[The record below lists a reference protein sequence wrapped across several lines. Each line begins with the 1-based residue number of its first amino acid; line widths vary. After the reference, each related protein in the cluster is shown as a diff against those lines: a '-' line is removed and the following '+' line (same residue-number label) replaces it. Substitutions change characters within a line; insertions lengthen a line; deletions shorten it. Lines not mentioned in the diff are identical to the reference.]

1 MSKDLTIGIDLGI
14 ASCGWAVYNNDTKV
28 NEDQGVYI
36 FAQANGAQDRRASR
50 SVRRR
55 YNRTNYRELRLRR
68 LLDSIGFNEQVKPD
82 NEMIDKRIKG
92 LHDKLSKQEIVN
104 VLNFYI
110 KQRGYIPFKEG
121 KDGVEYH
128 PIALREENKDK
139 FVCEIQKQILEEE
152 GKVRGVKNKFLW
164 SQYKKEI
171 KQIIATQ
178 AKHYKELAG
187 DFVDKYLEIY
197 ESKRQ
202 FWEGPGGCEENQITP
217 FGRWKTVEEVKAWKE
232 SGKSENEKLLFED
245 LIRECNIYA
254 GEKAAPIGNF
264 YAQTFNL
271 LNDLFNLTFKVMP
284 EEKYLKYFKSLKN
297 GDYKLNRDGV
307 EFILD
312 SILVRYETKTTAP
325 SYKDILKIV
334 GFSTENVGGCR
345 TKNNKPEIHN
355 YNVFKMVAN
364 VIRNTQPELIEHFK
378 KHPDYFNSII
388 YILTVFPGVDAIYEQ
403 LDKFNKGDTSDDNK
417 FINLLSNDSLTAI
430 SKIKTEDIQR
440 YHSYSEKALKKYIQ
454 LMLREEANSSYVE
467 RNCEKEIASTRHSDL
482 IKNYPKDGKITTK
495 YIDDIIANP
504 QVKKSLRKA
513 IYVINQLLEQYGD
526 DIKCIAIESNKEV
539 LSKDAQKQYELDS
552 LDNEATRKSARKAL
566 EERGYDANEA
576 NILKQRLLDQTDLK
590 CIYCGK
596 DINLDNVEVD
606 HIIPVSISCDD
617 SLSNKVVCCKSCNQ
631 AKGQKAPLEYIQG
644 AEAQK
649 DFKERVN
656 TYAKKLSDAK
666 ISNLLF
672 DGNTQDIR
680 YKKRFINRNLRDTSY
695 ATSEL
700 INQIKLYIEAVKP
713 DAEIQLLA
721 VPPKVTGIV
730 RHVPDLQKDRSQH
743 YHHAIDATI
752 IAAYANTNLGK
763 MSKRVQNNPEDFWKS
778 DKLDQ
783 VIEGGKIPAS
793 RVCPEETIAYLKTID
808 YDNTRMKVEV
818 KNKTQGSLGNANYDK
833 VIKVGQDYFKIGYLK
848 CSVNNT
854 TNIYEMDT
862 KTLDKVFGKDVTKEV
877 VLIQEKDKPLYQLL
891 KDIYN
896 DNVGKETIVEEKGK
910 DVSKKL
916 NPFLRYCM
924 DVNGLSK
931 IEDFIPSV
939 HGIRR
944 NAKSPVVTKLKTRTK
959 VTNPWLIKKDDINL
973 KDGHMLMVDK
983 ASQAYTKV
991 FYSEKEEKYLF
1002 MPIYM
1007 NMLQMRDGKMIENS
1021 NGDYYKLMWEKYV
1034 SSKTNHEDDLI
1045 FVMKLFTNDYI
1056 SFEDKKG
1063 NKYTGMYSNFEK
1075 ANNQLEL
1082 KAKSDGQRVKKFTAK
1097 NKNLRKIGY
1106 GKMGRKGLY
1115 L

>member
-28 NEDQGVYI
+28 NEDQGVYL

-82 NEMIDKRIKG
+82 NAMIDKRIKG

-164 SQYKKEI
+164 SEYKKEI

-178 AKHYKELAG
+178 AKQYKELAG

-197 ESKRQ
+197 ESKRE

-232 SGKSENEKLLFED
+232 SGKSVNEKLLFEE
-245 LIRECNIYA
+245 LIGECNVYA

-264 YAQTFNL
+264 YAQSFNL

-355 YNVFKMVAN
+355 YNVFKTVAN
-364 VIRNTQPELIEHFK
+364 AIRNTQPELIEHFK

-430 SKIKTEDIQR
+430 SKIKTDDIQR

-467 RNCEKEIASTRHSDL
+467 RNCEKEIASTRHLDL

-566 EERGYDANEA
+566 EERRYDANEA
-576 NILKQRLLDQTDLK
+576 NILKQRLLDQTDHK

-596 DINLDNVEVD
+596 DINLENVEVD

-631 AKGQKAPLEYIQG
+631 VKGQKAPLEYIQV

-700 INQIKLYIEAVKP
+700 INQIKLYIEAIKP
-713 DAEIQLLA
+713 DAEVQLLA

-763 MSKRVQNNPEDFWKS
+763 MSKRVQNNPEDFWRS

-783 VIEGGKIPAS
+783 VIEGGKIPAC

-862 KTLDKVFGKDVTKEV
+862 KTLDPVFGKDITKDV

-891 KDIYN
+891 KDIYI

-910 DVSKKL
+910 EVSKKL

-931 IEDFIPSV
+931 VEDFIPSV

-944 NAKSPVVTKLKTRTK
+944 NDKSPIVTKLKTRTK

-973 KDGHMLMVDK
+973 KDGHMLMIDSL
-983 ASQAYTKV
+983 AQAYTKV
-991 FYSEKEEKYLF
+991 YYSEKEEKYIF

-1007 NMLQMRDGKMIENS
+1007 NMLQMRDGKVVENS
-1021 NGDYYKLMWEKYV
+1021 DGNYYKLMWDKYV
-1034 SSKTNHEDDLI
+1034 SNNTNHEDDLV
-1045 FVMKLFTNDYI
+1045 FLMKLFKNDYI
-1056 SFEDKKG
+1056 RFEDKKG
-1063 NKYTGMYSNFEK
+1063 NKYTGQYSYFHKTHN
-1075 ANNQLEL
+1075 ALVL
-1082 KAKSDGQRVKKFTAK
+1082 KAKSDGQKVKNFIAK
-1097 NKNLRKIGY
+1097 DKNLRKIGY
-1106 GKMGRKGLY
+1106 GKMGRKGLD

>member
-28 NEDQGVYI
+28 NEDQGVYL
-36 FAQANGAQDRRASR
+36 FAQANGAQERRANR

-68 LLDSIGFNEQVKPD
+68 LLDSIGFNQQVKPD

-187 DFVDKYLEIY
+187 DFADKYLEIY

-245 LIRECNIYA
+245 LIGECNVYA
-254 GEKAAPIGNF
+254 GEKAVPIGNF

-364 VIRNTQPELIEHFK
+364 AIRNAQPELIEHFK

-430 SKIKTEDIQR
+430 SKIKTNDIQR
-440 YHSYSEKALKKYIQ
+440 YHSYSEKALKKYIK

-482 IKNYPKDGKITTK
+482 IKNYPKGGKITTK

-526 DIKCIAIESNKEV
+526 EIKCIAIESNKEV

-576 NILKQRLLDQTDLK
+576 NILKQRLLDQTDHK

-596 DINLDNVEVD
+596 DINLENVEVD

-649 DFKERVN
+649 DFIERVN
-656 TYAKKLSDAK
+656 TYAKKFSDAK

-763 MSKRVQNNPEDFWKS
+763 MSKRVQNNPEDFWRS

-783 VIEGGKIPAS
+783 VIEGGKIPPS

-833 VIKVGQDYFKIGYLK
+833 VIQVGQDYFKIGYLK

-862 KTLDKVFGKDVTKEV
+862 KTLDTVFGKDVTKEV

-891 KDIYN
+891 KDIYI

-931 IEDFIPSV
+931 VEDFIPSV
-939 HGIRR
+939 HGIRK
-944 NAKSPVVTKLKTRTK
+944 NAKSPVVAKLKTRTK

-973 KDGHMLMVDK
+973 KDGHMLMIDSL
-983 ASQAYTKV
+983 AQAYTKV
-991 FYSEKEEKYLF
+991 YYSEKEEKYIF

-1007 NMLQMRDGKMIENS
+1007 NMLKSNNGKMYENS
-1021 NGDYYKLMWEKYV
+1021 NGDYYKLMWDKYV
-1034 SSKTNHEDDLI
+1034 SRNTNYEDDLVFI
-1045 FVMKLFTNDYI
+1045 MKLFTNDYI
-1056 SFEDKKG
+1056 KFEDKKG
-1063 NKYTGMYSNFEK
+1063 NRHTGLYQYFHK
-1075 ANNQLEL
+1075 TNNALIF
-1082 KAKSDGQRVKKFTAK
+1082 KAKSNGANVKHFTSK
-1097 NKNLRKIGY
+1097 DNNLCKIGY
-1106 GKMGRKGLY
+1106 GKIGRKGLD

>member
-28 NEDQGVYI
+28 NEDQGVYL
-36 FAQANGAQDRRASR
+36 FAQANGAQERRASR

-152 GKVRGVKNKFLW
+152 GKVRGVNNKFLW

-178 AKHYKELAG
+178 AKSYKELAG
-187 DFVDKYLEIY
+187 NFVDKYLEIY

-217 FGRWKTVEEVKAWKE
+217 FGRWKTIEEVKAWKE
-232 SGKSENEKLLFED
+232 SGKSVNEKLLFED
-245 LIRECNIYA
+245 LIGECNVYA

-264 YAQTFNL
+264 YAQTFNI

-312 SILVRYETKTTAP
+312 SILVRYESKTTAP

-364 VIRNTQPELIEHFK
+364 ALRNTQPELIEHFK
-378 KHPDYFNSII
+378 KYPDYFNSII
-388 YILTVFPGVDAIYEQ
+388 YILTVFPGEDAIYEQ

-417 FINLLSNDSLTAI
+417 FINLLSDDSLKAI
-430 SKIKTEDIQR
+430 SKIKTDDIQR
-440 YHSYSEKALKKYIQ
+440 YHSYSEKALKKYIS

-482 IKNYPKDGKITTK
+482 IKNYPKDGMITTK

-566 EERGYDANEA
+566 EERGYNANEA
-576 NILKQRLLDQTDLK
+576 NILKQRLLDQTDHK

-763 MSKRVQNNPEDFWKS
+763 MSKRVQNNPEDFWRS
-778 DKLDQ
+778 EKLDQ
-783 VIEGGKIPAS
+783 VIEGGKIPTS
-793 RVCPEETIAYLKTID
+793 RVCPEETISYLKTID

-862 KTLDKVFGKDVTKEV
+862 KTLDTVFGKDVTKDV

-931 IEDFIPSV
+931 VEDFIPSV

-959 VTNPWLIKKDDINL
+959 VKNPWLIDKDDIVL
-973 KDGHMLMVDK
+973 KNGNMIMISSATQSYVDVYYDSDG
-983 ASQAYTKV
+983 QQY
-991 FYSEKEEKYLF
+991 YF
-1002 MPIYM
+1002 MPIYLCM
-1007 NMLQMRDGKMIENS
+1007 IRNGKINKSSEFYKEN
-1021 NGDYYKLMWEKYV
+1021 WRKYV
-1034 SSKTNHEDDLI
+1034 GVEEKNLQYLFPVRTNEFLTYINRKTGEVVFGRFSCFDVANKLQFKKNSKGEQP
-1045 FVMKLFTNDYI
+1045 KSFT
-1056 SFEDKKG
+1056 KK
-1063 NKYTGMYSNFEK
+1063 
-1075 ANNQLEL
+1075 
-1082 KAKSDGQRVKKFTAK
+1082 D
-1097 NKNLRKIGY
+1097 KNLRKIGY
-1106 GKMGRKGLY
+1106 GKMGRKGLD

>member
-1 MSKDLTIGIDLGI
+1 
-14 ASCGWAVYNNDTKV
+14 
-28 NEDQGVYI
+28 
-36 FAQANGAQDRRASR
+36 
-50 SVRRR
+50 
-55 YNRTNYRELRLRR
+55 
-68 LLDSIGFNEQVKPD
+68 
-82 NEMIDKRIKG
+82 
-92 LHDKLSKQEIVN
+92 
-104 VLNFYI
+104 
-110 KQRGYIPFKEG
+110 
-121 KDGVEYH
+121 
-128 PIALREENKDK
+128 
-139 FVCEIQKQILEEE
+139 
-152 GKVRGVKNKFLW
+152 
-164 SQYKKEI
+164 
-171 KQIIATQ
+171 
-178 AKHYKELAG
+178 
-187 DFVDKYLEIY
+187 
-197 ESKRQ
+197 
-202 FWEGPGGCEENQITP
+202 
-217 FGRWKTVEEVKAWKE
+217 
-232 SGKSENEKLLFED
+232 
-245 LIRECNIYA
+245 
-254 GEKAAPIGNF
+254 
-264 YAQTFNL
+264 
-271 LNDLFNLTFKVMP
+271 
-284 EEKYLKYFKSLKN
+284 
-297 GDYKLNRDGV
+297 
-307 EFILD
+307 
-312 SILVRYETKTTAP
+312 
-325 SYKDILKIV
+325 
-334 GFSTENVGGCR
+334 
-345 TKNNKPEIHN
+345 
-355 YNVFKMVAN
+355 MVAN
-364 VIRNTQPELIEHFK
+364 SIRNTQPELIEHFK

-430 SKIKTEDIQR
+430 SKIKTDDIQR

-539 LSKDAQKQYELDS
+539 LSKDAQKQYEIDS
-552 LDNEATRKSARKAL
+552 LDNEKTRKSARKVL
-566 EERGYDANEA
+566 EARGYDANEA
-576 NILKQRLLDQTDLK
+576 NILKQRLLDQTDHK

-596 DINLDNVEVD
+596 DISLDNVEVD

-695 ATSEL
+695 ATCEL

-763 MSKRVQNNPEDFWKS
+763 MSKRVQNNPEDFWRS

-808 YDNTRMKVEV
+808 YDNTRMKAEV

-833 VIKVGQDYFKIGYLK
+833 VIKVGKSYYKIGYLK
-848 CSVNNT
+848 CTVNNT

-862 KTLDKVFGKDVTKEV
+862 KTLDTVFGNDVTKDV

-931 IEDFIPSV
+931 VEDFIPSL
-939 HGIRR
+939 HGVRR
-944 NAKSPVVTKLKTRTK
+944 NAKSPVVTKLKTRTNVK
-959 VTNPWLIKKDDINL
+959 NPWLINKDDIVL
-973 KDGHMLMVDK
+973 KNGNMIMIASAKQSYVDVYYD
-983 ASQAYTKV
+983 SD
-991 FYSEKEEKYLF
+991 SEQYYF
-1002 MPIYM
+1002 MPIYSC
-1007 NMLQMRDGKMIENS
+1007 MIINGNINKNS
-1021 NGDYYKLMWEKYV
+1021 EFYKINWRKYV
-1034 SSKTNHEDDLI
+1034 TVDEKNLQYQFPVRVNDFLTYTNGKTGEVVCGRFSSFDIAN
-1045 FVMKLFTNDYI
+1045 KLSFKKNSKGDQPKSFT
-1056 SFEDKKG
+1056 KK
-1063 NKYTGMYSNFEK
+1063 
-1075 ANNQLEL
+1075 
-1082 KAKSDGQRVKKFTAK
+1082 D
-1097 NKNLRKIGY
+1097 KNLRKIGY
-1106 GKMGRKGLY
+1106 GKLGRKGLD

>member
-1 MSKDLTIGIDLGI
+1 MDLTIGIDLGI

-28 NEDQGVYI
+28 NEDQGVYL
-36 FAQANGAQDRRASR
+36 FAQANGAQERRASR

-104 VLNFYI
+104 ILNFYI

-139 FVCEIQKQILEEE
+139 FVCEIQNMFLEEE
-152 GKVRGVKNKFLW
+152 GKVRGVNNKFLW
-164 SQYKKEI
+164 SQYKNEI

-178 AKHYKELAG
+178 AKHYNELAG
-187 DFVDKYLEIY
+187 GFADKYLEIY

-245 LIRECNIYA
+245 LIGECNVYA

-284 EEKYLKYFKSLKN
+284 EEKYLTYFKSLKN

-312 SILVRYETKTTAP
+312 SILLRMNQKTTAP

-364 VIRNTQPELIEHFK
+364 AIRNTQSELIEHFK

-417 FINLLSNDSLTAI
+417 FINLLSNRSLAAI
-430 SKIKTEDIQR
+430 SKIKTDDIQR

-482 IKNYPKDGKITTK
+482 IKNYPKDGMITTK

-526 DIKCIAIESNKEV
+526 GIKCIAIESNKEV

-552 LDNEATRKSARKAL
+552 
-566 EERGYDANEA
+566 
-576 NILKQRLLDQTDLK
+576 
-590 CIYCGK
+590 
-596 DINLDNVEVD
+596 LDNVEVD

-644 AEAQK
+644 AEAEK

-713 DAEIQLLA
+713 DADIQLLA

-752 IAAYANTNLGK
+752 IAAFANTNLGK
-763 MSKRVQNNPEDFWKS
+763 MSKRVQNNPEDFWRS
-778 DKLDQ
+778 EKLDQ

-862 KTLDKVFGKDVTKEV
+862 KTLDTVFGKDVTKDV

-931 IEDFIPSV
+931 VEDFIPSL
-939 HGIRR
+939 HGVRR

-959 VTNPWLIKKDDINL
+959 VTNPWLIKKEDIKL
-973 KDGHMLMVDK
+973 KDGHMLMIDSL
-983 ASQAYTKV
+983 AQAYTKV
-991 FYSEKEEKYLF
+991 YYSEKEEKYLF

-1007 NMLQMRDGKMIENS
+1007 NMLHNHNGEIIEDT
-1021 NGDYYKLMWEKYV
+1021 GGQYYQLMWDQYISKKTKYP
-1034 SSKTNHEDDLI
+1034 KDI
-1045 FVMKLFTNDYI
+1045 KFVCVLRINDFI
-1056 SFEDKKG
+1056 SFEDNKG
-1063 NKYTGMYSNFEK
+1063 NKYCGLCSSFDKNNNSMCIKPKSYGENVKNFAPK
-1075 ANNQLEL
+1075 
-1082 KAKSDGQRVKKFTAK
+1082 D
-1097 NKNLRKIGY
+1097 KNLRKIGY
-1106 GKMGRKGLY
+1106 GKMGRKGLD

>member
-36 FAQANGAQDRRASR
+36 FARANGAQDRRASR

-68 LLDSIGFNEQVKPD
+68 LFDSIGFDEQVKPD
-82 NEMIDKRIKG
+82 NAMIDKRIKG
-92 LHDKLSKQEIVN
+92 LHEKLSKQEIVN

-110 KQRGYIPFKEG
+110 KQRGYIPFKKG

-171 KQIIATQ
+171 KQIIETQ

-187 DFVDKYLEIY
+187 DFADKYLEIY

-232 SGKSENEKLLFED
+232 SGKSVNEKLLFED
-245 LIRECNIYA
+245 LIGECNVYA

-271 LNDLFNLTFKVMP
+271 INDLFNLTFKVMP

-312 SILVRYETKTTAP
+312 SILVRYETKTTA
-325 SYKDILKIV
+325 KDILKIV

-364 VIRNTQPELIEHFK
+364 AIRNTQPELIEYFK

-403 LDKFNKGDTSDDNK
+403 LDKFNKGNTRDDNK
-417 FINLLSNDSLTAI
+417 FINLLSNRSLTAI
-430 SKIKTEDIQR
+430 SKIKTDDIQR
-440 YHSYSEKALKKYIQ
+440 YHSYSEKALKKYIK

-526 DIKCIAIESNKEV
+526 DIKCIAIESNKKV

-576 NILKQRLLDQTDLK
+576 NILKQRLLDQTDHK

-596 DINLDNVEVD
+596 DINIENVEVD

-713 DAEIQLLA
+713 DAGIQLLA

-763 MSKRVQNNPEDFWKS
+763 MSKRVQNNPEDFWRS

-793 RVCPEETIAYLKTID
+793 RVCPEETISYLKTID

-862 KTLDKVFGKDVTKEV
+862 KTLETVFGKDVTKDV

-891 KDIYN
+891 KEIYN

-931 IEDFIPSV
+931 VEDFIPSV
-939 HGIRR
+939 HGIRS
-944 NAKSPVVTKLKTRTK
+944 NAKSPVVTKLKTRTNVK
-959 VTNPWLIKKDDINL
+959 NPWLINKDDIVL
-973 KDGHMLMVDK
+973 KNGNMIMI
-983 ASQAYTKV
+983 ASAKQSYV
-991 FYSEKEEKYLF
+991 EVYYDSDSEQYYF
-1002 MPIYM
+1002 MPIYSCM
-1007 NMLQMRDGKMIENS
+1007 IRNGKINKSSEFYKENWRKFVGVEEKNLQYLFPVRVNEFLTYINGKTGEVVFGRFSSFDIFNKLSFKKNS
-1021 NGDYYKLMWEKYV
+1021 KGEQPK
-1034 SSKTNHEDDLI
+1034 S
-1045 FVMKLFTNDYI
+1045 FT
-1056 SFEDKKG
+1056 KK
-1063 NKYTGMYSNFEK
+1063 
-1075 ANNQLEL
+1075 
-1082 KAKSDGQRVKKFTAK
+1082 D
-1097 NKNLRKIGY
+1097 KNLRKIGY
-1106 GKMGRKGLY
+1106 GKMGRKGLD

>member
-28 NEDQGVYI
+28 NEDQGVYL
-36 FAQANGAQDRRASR
+36 FSQAKGAQERRASR
-50 SVRRR
+50 SVRRL

-68 LLDSIGFNEQVKPD
+68 LFDSIGFDEQVKPD
-82 NEMIDKRIKG
+82 NAMIDKRIKG
-92 LHDKLSKQEIVN
+92 LHEKLSKQEIVN

-171 KQIIATQ
+171 KQIIETQ
-178 AKHYKELAG
+178 ATHYKELAG
-187 DFVDKYLEIY
+187 DFADKYLEIY

-232 SGKSENEKLLFED
+232 SGKSVNEKLLFED
-245 LIRECNIYA
+245 LIGECNVYA

-271 LNDLFNLTFKVMP
+271 INDLFNLTFKVMP

-307 EFILD
+307 EFIFD

-345 TKNNKPEIHN
+345 TKNNNPEIHN

-364 VIRNTQPELIEHFK
+364 AIRNTQPELIEHFK

-403 LDKFNKGDTSDDNK
+403 LDKFNKGNTSDDNT
-417 FINLLSNDSLTAI
+417 FINLLSKNSLTAI
-430 SKIKTEDIQR
+430 SKVKTDDIQR

-482 IKNYPKDGKITTK
+482 IKNYPKDGTITTK

-576 NILKQRLLDQTDLK
+576 NILKQRLLDQTDHK

-631 AKGQKAPLEYIQG
+631 AKGQKAPLEYIQV

-713 DAEIQLLA
+713 DADIQLLA

-730 RHVPDLQKDRSQH
+730 RHVPDLQKDRTQH

-763 MSKRVQNNPEDFWKS
+763 ISKRVQNNPEDFWRS
-778 DKLDQ
+778 DKLEQ

-793 RVCPEETIAYLKTID
+793 RVCPEETISYLKTID

-818 KNKTQGSLGNANYDK
+818 KNKTQGSFGNANYDK

-862 KTLDKVFGKDVTKEV
+862 KTLETVFGKDVTKEV

-891 KDIYN
+891 IDIYI

-931 IEDFIPSV
+931 VEDFIPSV

-944 NAKSPVVTKLKTRTK
+944 NAKSPIVTKLKTRTK
-959 VTNPWLIKKDDINL
+959 VTNPWLIEKDNINL

-983 ASQAYTKV
+983 ASQAYTNV